1 MSSRDFFFYRSR
13 SIFFLVEKMGDFL
26 FFVREIG
33 NRSKSL
39 ESSSWWNLNG
49 QNQRSINLKTP
60 SGDRN
65 ESLVVCI
72 ILPFPF
78 FFYGFYAC
86 RPLQSTLNTYNFG
99 WSATTDK
106 FHLASNNSHET
117 KPVPCPAPCL
127 LSFIFPP
134 LVVGSSAPVR
144 YTCDTYYDT
153 GSSFLLISL
162 VPLVQFPFT
171 EWKIN
176 LIIPSQWLL
185 IFNRDGYGRVT
196 RCGQIRTFDIGRF
209 VPLSFAKTRS
219 EPPSFAKYTINCTNY
234 GTVRNITLRKF
245 FLPSRYCMMLCQ
257 RKFASFEIWK
267 PDDFIRYPG
276 RIDDT
281 IIRIAT
287 AIYLYIY
294 W

>member
-1 MSSRDFFFYRSR
+1 MSFEGTNRNWFLSCFYRALPRFKGSIQFCHRATFFFIDRVPF
-13 SIFFLVEKMGDFL
+13 FFLVEKMGDFL

-86 RPLQSTLNTYNFG
+86 RPLQSTLNTYNLG
-99 WSATTDK
+99 WSATKDK

-127 LSFIFPP
+127 LPFIFPP

-153 GSSFLLISL
+153 DYALLFFSF
-162 VPLVQFPFT
+162 
-171 EWKIN
+171 
-176 LIIPSQWLL
+176 
-185 IFNRDGYGRVT
+185 
-196 RCGQIRTFDIGRF
+196 
-209 VPLSFAKTRS
+209 
-219 EPPSFAKYTINCTNY
+219 PSFHSYN
-234 GTVRNITLRKF
+234 F
-245 FLPSRYCMMLCQ
+245 HSPS
-257 RKFASFEIWK
+257 
-267 PDDFIRYPG
+267 G
-276 RIDDT
+276 RLI
-281 IIRIAT
+281 
-287 AIYLYIY
+287 
-294 W
+294 

>member
-1 MSSRDFFFYRSR
+1 MWHLSRKNKWNGANLSLLFFSLSLPSNDSQSWECRLREQIVIDFYRVFIERCHVLKVRFNFVIARLLFLSIAFHFFSR
-13 SIFFLVEKMGDFL
+13 RKNGWFPFFRKGNRESLEKLGIKLVVKFE
-26 FFVREIG
+26 
-33 NRSKSL
+33 RSKST
-39 ESSSWWNLNG
+39 EHKFENTFG
-49 QNQRSINLKTP
+49 RSKRVSRRLYHFAF
-60 SGDRN
+60 S
-65 ESLVVCI
+65 
-72 ILPFPF
+72 FF

-127 LSFIFPP
+127 LPFIFPP

-144 YTCDTYYDT
+144 YLLRYRLC
-153 GSSFLLISL
+153 SSFLLISL

-176 LIIPSQWLL
+176 LIIPSRWLL

-219 EPPSFAKYTINCTNY
+219 EHRLP
-234 GTVRNITLRKF
+234 NIR
-245 FLPSRYCMMLCQ
+245 
-257 RKFASFEIWK
+257 
-267 PDDFIRYPG
+267 
-276 RIDDT
+276 
-281 IIRIAT
+281 
-287 AIYLYIY
+287 
-294 W
+294 